1 MNAELQGW
9 VLYGVLVFCRVGS
22 CIMMMPGLSS
32 NRVPMQ
38 VRLFIAVAVSLALL
52 PIIEPVLRQQGP
64 PATIPALFVAIAAET
79 TTGAL
84 MGLLARIFF
93 LSFQTLLAAT
103 AQLIGYSANSGAI
116 LEDGQQLPEFATLIS
131 LATTL
136 MIFISG
142 LHWQL
147 LRGIVESYQQIQPG
161 QWMGSNNMLRLV
173 TDQLS
178 STFILGLRITSP
190 FFIYAVVV
198 NFAIGLTNKMVPQI
212 PVYFI
217 STPFVL
223 AGGIFLLYMVVPEI
237 LEGFMDAFASWARA
251 F

>member
-9 VLYGVLVFCRVGS
+9 VLYGMLVFCRVGG

-38 VRLFIAVAVSLALL
+38 VRLFIAVAVSLAIL
-52 PIIEPVLRQQGP
+52 PLVEPALRQQGLP
-64 PATIPALFVAIAAET
+64 QTIPALFVALSAELA
-79 TTGAL
+79 TGAL

-93 LSFQTLLAAT
+93 LAFQTLLSAT
-103 AQLIGYSANSGAI
+103 AQLIGYSANSGGI
-116 LEDGQQLPEFATLIS
+116 LEDGLQVPEFATIIS
-131 LATTL
+131 LAATI

-147 LRGIVESYQQIQPG
+147 LRGIVDSYQQVQPG
-161 QWMGSNNMLRLV
+161 LWMGSSNMLRLV

-178 STFILGLRITSP
+178 STFVMCLRITSP
-190 FFIYAVVV
+190 FFIYAVIV
-198 NFAIGLTNKMVPQI
+198 NFAVGLTNKMVPQI

-223 AGGIFLLYMVVPEI
+223 AGGLFLLYMLVPEI
-237 LEGFMDAFASWARA
+237 LEAFMDAFASWARA
-251 F
+251 L